1 MGEAGPGLVQVNTK
15 LLEPSA
21 GEQQIALG
29 MRLGETSC
37 LLGRM
42 VELRAQPWVRT
53 GLANSR
59 VLLIRMDTLGLTRG
73 SAY

>member
-1 MGEAGPGLVQVNTK
+1 MGEAGPVLVQVNTK

-42 VELRAQPWVRT
+42 VELELSP
-53 GLANSR
+53 G
-59 VLLIRMDTLGLTRG
+59 
-73 SAY
+73 